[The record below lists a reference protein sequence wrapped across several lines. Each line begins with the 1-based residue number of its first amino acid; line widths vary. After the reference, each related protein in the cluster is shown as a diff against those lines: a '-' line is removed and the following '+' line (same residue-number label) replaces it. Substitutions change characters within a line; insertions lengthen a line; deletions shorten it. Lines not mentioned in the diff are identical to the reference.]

1 MASAVRLGKD
11 LLRHEETFRPGD
23 EPVARPPG
31 IFALYRHFVA

>member
-23 EPVARPPG
+23 EPVVRP
-31 IFALYRHFVA
+31 L